1 MKNLFYVL
9 ALSLFV
15 LTGCD
20 NKDLLQSE
28 DKIREQIENKSWK
41 RIAATPTLDYHEI
54 WAFKE
59 GKLTISVGDSTT
71 AKDTTF
77 NGTYTVD
84 TKVSS
89 SYVSFL
95 GFPSVH
101 QLIGLDFTNLNIRW
115 TIAEIN
121 DNVLYLSATNES
133 GTIKSLE
140 FVVQ

>member
-1 MKNLFYVL
+1 MKKLLYVL
-9 ALSLFV
+9 SLCSFL

-28 DKIREQIENKSWK
+28 DKIRGQLENKNWK
-41 RIAATPTLDYHEI
+41 RIPATPDPSKDFHEI
-54 WAFKE
+54 WTFKE
-59 GKLTISVGDSTT
+59 GKLVIAKDST
-71 AKDTTF
+71 DL
-77 NGTYTVD
+77 NGTYSVD
-84 TKVSS
+84 TKFSA

-95 GFPSVH
+95 GFP
-101 QLIGLDFTNLNIRW
+101 QLHNLVGLDYTNLNIKW

-121 DNVLYLSATNES
+121 NNVLYLSASNET